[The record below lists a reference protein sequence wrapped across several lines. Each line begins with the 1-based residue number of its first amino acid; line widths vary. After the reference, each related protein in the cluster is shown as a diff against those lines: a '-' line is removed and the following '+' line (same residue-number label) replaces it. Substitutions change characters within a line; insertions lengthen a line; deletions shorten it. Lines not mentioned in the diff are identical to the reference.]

1 MLTEVEFYVVTI
13 FFSGPTTAATTATS
27 TTFYLKRQLSF
38 FGSEI
43 EQCGRGQKKAVR
55 MRTIKNVAK
64 SKKNH

>member
-13 FFSGPTTAATTATS
+13 FFSGPTTAATTATT

-43 EQCGRGQKKAVR
+43 EQCGRGQKKQ
-55 MRTIKNVAK
+55 
-64 SKKNH
+64 SE